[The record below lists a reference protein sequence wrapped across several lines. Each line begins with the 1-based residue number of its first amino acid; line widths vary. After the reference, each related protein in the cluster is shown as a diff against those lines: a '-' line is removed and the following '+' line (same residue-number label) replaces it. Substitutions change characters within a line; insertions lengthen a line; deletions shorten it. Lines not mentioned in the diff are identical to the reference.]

1 MSIRFQEGTKISVVL
16 EVEKRCKILPLYR
29 KFPEHARLA
38 FFFLRDEAEE
48 GGVASCVF
56 FVMWGEGE
64 WGRIQ
69 SFRVPC
75 LIAGTW
81 KI

>member
-48 GGVASCVF
+48 GGVASCF
-56 FVMWGEGE
+56 FLLCGAKVNGGESNLFE
-64 WGRIQ
+64 
-69 SFRVPC
+69 SHV
-75 LIAGTW
+75 
-81 KI
+81 